1 MVTTLRALPADIRRR
16 AQVIDW
22 RRIGLASLMMLSTAV
37 LLITLLAWQLP
48 FGGRFVVEAG
58 QVAPF
63 TVVAPQALTYASD
76 VLTLRAQE
84 RAAQAVP
91 DQYDTDEAGV
101 RRQQVALARTITAQ
115 IGMIRDDP
123 DATLGALKKPR
134 RWRSSANWGD
144 SGIPTRFSRRSSL
157 AACCW

>member
-1 MVTTLRALPADIRRR
+1 
-16 AQVIDW
+16 
-22 RRIGLASLMMLSTAV
+22 MMLSTAV

-123 DATLGALKKPR
+123 R
-134 RWRSSANWGD
+134 RHPG
-144 SGIPTRFSRRSSL
+144 
-157 AACCW
+157 